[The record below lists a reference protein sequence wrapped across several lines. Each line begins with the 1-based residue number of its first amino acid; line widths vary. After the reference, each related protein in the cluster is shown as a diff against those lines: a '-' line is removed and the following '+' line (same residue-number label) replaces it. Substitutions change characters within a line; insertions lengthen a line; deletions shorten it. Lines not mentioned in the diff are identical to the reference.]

1 MLLRMRMKREEATM
15 AGLAVGRAR
24 RRPNAS
30 EVATWYRHN
39 GLRAAFER
47 GRRRGRRQ
55 VTRLEQLR
63 LEGVA

>member
-1 MLLRMRMKREEATM
+1 MRREEALM

-30 EVATWYRHN
+30 EIATWHRDN
-39 GLRAAFER
+39 GLRRAFER
-47 GRRRGRRQ
+47 GRRRGRLQ
-55 VTRLEQLR
+55 VLRLEQLR